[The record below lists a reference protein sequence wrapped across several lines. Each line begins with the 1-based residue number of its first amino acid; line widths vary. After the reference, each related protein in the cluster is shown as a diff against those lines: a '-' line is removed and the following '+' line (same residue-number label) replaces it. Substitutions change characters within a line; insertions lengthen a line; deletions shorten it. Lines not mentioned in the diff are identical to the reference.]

1 MKKLFLF
8 FLFQSFLPEE
18 GIIILKRRLIKLFKT
33 KRILVLISEIS
44 NYLLTDRNHEPYFS
58 HFFYE
63 EKVGRTG
70 F

>member
-1 MKKLFLF
+1 MKKRFL
-8 FLFQSFLPEE
+8 
-18 GIIILKRRLIKLFKT
+18 KLNLLEPDF
-33 KRILVLISEIS
+33 I
-44 NYLLTDRNHEPYFS
+44 YLTDRNHEPYFS